1 MAAQGGGQGIT
12 GIVGSWP
19 GVGAGPGPRASSGYQ
34 VRSVPDP
41 RPVPNPREQF
51 LEIARVLPE
60 VEIEPVASHVSF
72 KVRGR
77 RFAWYLDDHHGDG
90 RLALTCK
97 AERDVNDALVRTQ
110 PDRYFIPS
118 YVGTKGWVGM
128 WLDAPNTDW
137 DGAAELIFDSYRL
150 IAPKGLS
157 KSIETA

>member
-1 MAAQGGGQGIT
+1 
-12 GIVGSWP
+12 
-19 GVGAGPGPRASSGYQ
+19 
-34 VRSVPDP
+34 
-41 RPVPNPREQF
+41 VPNPREQI

-157 KSIETA
+157 KSIETS